1 MERKQALE
9 RIAELADELNR
20 LQQRHLNEVDTY
32 ERHNLLEDIA
42 EEAEEALVEEFGA
55 EEFDGQ
61 PDEAQEW
68 YDFDP
73 DC

>member
-1 MERKQALE
+1 MIDPE
-9 RIAELADELNR
+9 D
-20 LQQRHLNEVDTY
+20 DDY
-32 ERHNLLEDIA
+32 EDDYED
-42 EEAEEALVEEFGA
+42 
-55 EEFDGQ
+55 DGQ

>member
-1 MERKQALE
+1 MREATNKLIDMMDEGLISAEAVAQMALAYMSE
-9 RIAELADELNR
+9 DDVADMMRANDILDE
-20 LQQRHLNEVDTY
+20 
-32 ERHNLLEDIA
+32 ED
-42 EEAEEALVEEFGA
+42 EDDW
-55 EEFDGQ
+55 DGQ

>member
-1 MERKQALE
+1 MAD
-9 RIAELADELNR
+9 ADEFITDIDP
-20 LQQRHLNEVDTY
+20 VDALDLAMDEY
-32 ERHNLLEDIA
+32 EDVDEWEEDD
-42 EEAEEALVEEFGA
+42 EH
-55 EEFDGQ
+55 DGQ

>member
-1 MERKQALE
+1 MSELHMDIVDAINEGVLSFG
-9 RIAELADELNR
+9 RIAEIFGVTRAD
-20 LQQRHLNEVDTY
+20 
-32 ERHNLLEDIA
+32 
-42 EEAEEALVEEFGA
+42 VETIYDEMMAQDGDW
-55 EEFDGQ
+55 DGQ

>member
-1 MERKQALE
+1 MFDPE
-9 RIAELADELNR
+9 DE
-20 LQQRHLNEVDTY
+20 EVSYDDDD
-32 ERHNLLEDIA
+32 R
-42 EEAEEALVEEFGA
+42 
-55 EEFDGQ
+55 Q

>member
-1 MERKQALE
+1 MMFDRAD
-9 RIAELADELNR
+9 ADEFITDIDPIEGLDMAMD
-20 LQQRHLNEVDTY
+20 ECEDVDEWY
-32 ERHNLLEDIA
+32 ED
-42 EEAEEALVEEFGA
+42 
-55 EEFDGQ
+55 DGQ

>member
-1 MERKQALE
+1 MSAMSELHMDIVDAINEGLLSFG
-9 RIAELADELNR
+9 RIAEIYGVSRAD
-20 LQQRHLNEVDTY
+20 
-32 ERHNLLEDIA
+32 
-42 EEAEEALVEEFGA
+42 VETIYDEMMAQDGDW
-55 EEFDGQ
+55 DGQ